1 MNKDILELCQWVMK
15 KTLENG
21 ASDCKVSVDKRR
33 FVDLNYRDRKP
44 ETIKEATTQSL
55 WLNIYKNGKY
65 SAQGTPDLRKTT
77 LEKFIEKGC
86 ENTDFIEKDPFRT
99 LPEKKY
105 IEGQLQKDLNLFDS
119 SISQVSTDQRH
130 QIAREIEAA
139 CIEKGGDKVISVE
152 AGVNFTER
160 ERVIVASNGFENGF
174 KITNCSAGASMSA
187 QGEGDRK
194 PSDYYWISTRH
205 MNDMP
210 DTAFIGK
217 SAAERTLQLI
227 GAKKLPSETLPIVI
241 ENRTVGRLLW
251 GFISGLMGYNIQQE
265 QSFLA
270 DKLNQKVASNKLTIV
285 DNPFIEKGHSSKLF
299 DNDGFPVQKRNV
311 ITEGVINTF
320 FYDWYY
326 SQKMGVEPTTGGT
339 TNLEF
344 GQGSKSLVELMKTAN
359 RGILVTG
366 FIGGNSNSTTGD
378 FSIGIIGHLFENG
391 IPVQPIAE
399 MNIADNHLNFWNK
412 LVETGNDPWQ
422 YGSWRMPSMLFE
434 NVVVAGK

>member
-1 MNKDILELCQWVMK
+1 
-15 KTLENG
+15 
-21 ASDCKVSVDKRR
+21 
-33 FVDLNYRDRKP
+33 
-44 ETIKEATTQSL
+44 
-55 WLNIYKNGKY
+55 
-65 SAQGTPDLRKTT
+65 
-77 LEKFIEKGC
+77 
-86 ENTDFIEKDPFRT
+86 
-99 LPEKKY
+99 
-105 IEGQLQKDLNLFDS
+105 
-119 SISQVSTDQRH
+119 
-130 QIAREIEAA
+130 
-139 CIEKGGDKVISVE
+139 
-152 AGVNFTER
+152 
-160 ERVIVASNGFENGF
+160 
-174 KITNCSAGASMSA
+174 
-187 QGEGDRK
+187 
-194 PSDYYWISTRH
+194 
-205 MNDMP
+205 
-210 DTAFIGK
+210 
-217 SAAERTLQLI
+217 
-227 GAKKLPSETLPIVI
+227 
-241 ENRTVGRLLW
+241 
-251 GFISGLMGYNIQQE
+251 MGYNIQQE